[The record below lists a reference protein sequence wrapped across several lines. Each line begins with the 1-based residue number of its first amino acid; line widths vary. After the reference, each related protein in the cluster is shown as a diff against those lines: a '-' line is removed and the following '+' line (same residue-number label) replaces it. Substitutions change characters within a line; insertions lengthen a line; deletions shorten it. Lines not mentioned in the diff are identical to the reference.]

1 MDPNILLLIFLLILS
16 AFFSSSELAFVVS
29 NRIKIELR
37 SRQNKF
43 GAKAAHYFLK
53 KPQVFFSTILISNNI
68 VNIAFASIIT
78 VFLTNVF
85 ELGDFSIL
93 LISSGFLLIF
103 GEIIPKYFARELS
116 DIYIGPASVL
126 LRGFTFA
133 LYPFVKL
140 TSSISTLLTKTE
152 NTSEE
157 RMSYLFEKEDIHHL
171 MHESKE
177 AGFVAEEDSDII
189 SKIIM
194 LSEQRIYEAL
204 TPRTDVIG
212 VEIDSSIDEL
222 RQIFIQSGYSKLP
235 VFEENID
242 NIQGLV
248 FAYDLFKDPQDLKSI
263 IKEVIFVPDTKKS
276 LEMLNEFLA
285 KGVSVAIAVDE
296 FGGTAGIITVEDI
309 IEELFGEIRDE
320 YDVEEDVCKK
330 VDDFTYVVSGKV
342 EIDFINEEYE
352 IEITQGDYE
361 TIGGYITNA
370 IGRIPKQGETI
381 ILDHFK
387 ILILRS
393 DTTKISL
400 VKLFVDPEF
409 IEEQNA

>member
-1 MDPNILLLIFLLILS
+1 MNLNILLLIFLLVLS

-29 NRIKIELR
+29 NRIKIEIR

-53 KPQVFFSTILISNNI
+53 KPQVFFSTILISNNV

-103 GEIIPKYFARELS
+103 GEIIPKYFARELA
-116 DIYIGPASVL
+116 DIYIGPASILV
-126 LRGFTFA
+126 RGFTFI

-140 TSSISTLLTKTE
+140 TSSISSFLTKTE

-204 TPRTDVIG
+204 TPRTDVVG
-212 VEIDSSIDEL
+212 VDINSSINEL

-235 VFEENID
+235 VYEENID
-242 NIQGLV
+242 NVKGLV
-248 FAYDLFKDPQDLKSI
+248 FAYDLFKDPADLKSI
-263 IKEVIFVPDTKKS
+263 VKEVIFVPDTKKS
-276 LEMLNEFLA
+276 LEMLNEFLD
-285 KGVSVAIAVDE
+285 KGVSIAIAVDE

-320 YDVEEDVCKK
+320 YDVEEDVYKK

-352 IEITQGDYE
+352 IEIPQGDYE
-361 TIGGYITNA
+361 TVGGYITNA

-381 ILDHFK
+381 ALDHFK

-400 VKLFVDPEF
+400 VKFFIDPEY
-409 IEEQNA
+409 IEEQNS

>member
-212 VEIDSSIDEL
+212 VEIDSSIDKL